1 MNKHVGYPGIKK
13 ILYPLCELC
22 VLCVLCGFPFF
33 PYFEVMTREF
43 NDG

>member
-1 MNKHVGYPGIKK
+1 MNKHVGCPGIKK
-13 ILYPLCELC
+13 ILYPLCE
-22 VLCVLCGFPFF
+22 LCVLCGFPFF